1 MEMPRRIHVFL
12 KKLKKGVVILNSKKL
27 FEMSQVEIE
36 KINPSTLADISNIDI
51 NQTLP
56 HEEKILSYIQQMGNP
71 YCFISSGVPVRVCFA
86 GEDKKL
92 SQSLIN
98 YFSLLKQK

>member
-1 MEMPRRIHVFL
+1 M
-12 KKLKKGVVILNSKKL
+12 LNSKTL

-36 KINPSTLADISNIDI
+36 KINPSTLANIENIAI

-56 HEEKILSYIQQMGNP
+56 HKEKILSFIRQMGNP
-71 YCFISSGVPVRVCFA
+71 YCFVSGGVPVRVCFA

-92 SQSLIN
+92 SQSLVN